1 MLAAAKCVRGGLFVQ
16 EKKLLVT
23 GATGFVGQHLTPALA
38 ERGHRVVAVA
48 RHPMVFGPTVSQ
60 VLIQDVTSVD
70 WMPLLQGVDVVI
82 HLAAIAHRG
91 AEVDEGLYDKV
102 NRQATAALA
111 YATARTGAKLIFV
124 SSIAAQSPSS
134 SDLVLTENDLCLPSG
149 AYGRSKLNAE
159 IDIAASGGQYVI
171 LRPPLVYGRGVKGN
185 LRKLIQLA
193 RLPFPLPF
201 GAVTNKRSLLAIDNL
216 ISAIGLLIQRDNI
229 RNEVFLVADAT
240 PVSLPE
246 IIASIRHGMGR
257 PANLFAIPPPL
268 LVGLFRTCRLTETW
282 EKLAGNLVISID
294 KLSSIGY
301 SPVFATS
308 QGLATMTRTP

>member
-1 MLAAAKCVRGGLFVQ
+1 MQ

-23 GATGFVGQHLTPALA
+23 GASGFVGQHLTPALA
-38 ERGHRVVAVA
+38 ERGHRVIAVA
-48 RHPMVFGPTVSQ
+48 RHPMAFGPTVSQ

-70 WMPLLQGVDVVI
+70 WMPLLEGVDVVI

-91 AEVDEGLYDKV
+91 IEVDEGLYDKV

-111 YATARTGAKLIFV
+111 SATARTGAKLIFV
-124 SSIAAQSPSS
+124 SSIAAQSHSS
-134 SDLVLTENDLCLPSG
+134 SDLVLTENDLCSPSG

-201 GAVTNKRSLLAIDNL
+201 GNVTNKRSLLAIDNL
-216 ISAIGLLIQRDNI
+216 ISAIGLLIQRDDI

-246 IIASIRHGMGR
+246 ILASLRHGMGK
-257 PANLFAIPPPL
+257 PPNLFAIPPPL
-268 LVGLFRTCRLTETW
+268 LVGLFRTCRLTDTW
-282 EKLAGNLVISID
+282 EKLAGNLVVSID
-294 KLSSIGY
+294 KLNSVGY
-301 SPVFATS
+301 SPVLATS
-308 QGLATMTRTP
+308 QGLAAMTSELPQ

>member
-1 MLAAAKCVRGGLFVQ
+1 MQ
-16 EKKLLVT
+16 EKKILVT

-38 ERGHRVVAVA
+38 ERGHRVIAVA
-48 RHPMVFGPTVSQ
+48 RHPMAFGLAVSQ

-70 WMPLLQGVDVVI
+70 WMPLLEGVDVVI

-91 AEVDEGLYDKV
+91 IEVDEGLYDKV

-111 YATARTGAKLIFV
+111 SATARTGAKLIFV

-159 IDIAASGGQYVI
+159 IDIAASGGKYVI

-201 GAVTNKRSLLAIDNL
+201 GNVPNKRSLLAIDNL
-216 ISAIGLLIQRDNI
+216 ISAIDLLIQRDDV

-246 IIASIRHGMGR
+246 IIASLRHGMGK
-257 PANLFAIPPPL
+257 PPNLFAIPPPL
-268 LVGLFRTCRLTETW
+268 LVGFFRTCRLTDTW
-282 EKLAGNLVISID
+282 EKLAGNLVVSID
-294 KLSSIGY
+294 KLNSIGY
-301 SPVFATS
+301 SPAFATS
-308 QGLATMTRTP
+308 QGLAAMTSELPQ